1 MEAFKSVTYALK
13 ERYLPYHEG
22 RLIWQTGRTGNNL
35 TPRGR
40 EYYLHLLRS
49 H

>member
-1 MEAFKSVTYALK
+1 MEAFKSVTYVLRD
-13 ERYLPYHEG
+13 RYLPYHEG

-35 TPRGR
+35 MSI
-40 EYYLHLLRS
+40 EYYLHSLCL